1 MCDSG
6 SMKDSNR
13 RKGLKL
19 SDNMS
24 VQIENANA
32 LLQSNSGK
40 KSVACILFRGV
51 RLVEGFSM
59 KQFSLTVRSS

>member
-13 RKGLKL
+13 RKELKL

-24 VQIENANA
+24 VQRENANA
-32 LLQSNSGK
+32 LLQSNFGK
-40 KSVACILFRGV
+40 KAWLA
-51 RLVEGFSM
+51 FS
-59 KQFSLTVRSS
+59 SEA